1 MQYCSF
7 YVDLIQKLVGE
18 DENIQQLYTVVN
30 RLQKEFA
37 EQGDAEK
44 LQNLHHII
52 GSLSNQHFC
61 ITIAKSYG
69 KAKKMRRL

>member
-1 MQYCSF
+1 MDACCRMQYCSF

-30 RLQKEFA
+30 RLQKGVCRT
-37 EQGDAEK
+37 GDAEK

-52 GSLSNQHFC
+52 EVCRTSTF
-61 ITIAKSYG
+61 A
-69 KAKKMRRL
+69 

>member
-1 MQYCSF
+1 MNGTSIFLDELIKKYCMHVGCNIVHF

-52 GSLSNQHFC
+52 G
-61 ITIAKSYG
+61 IVE
-69 KAKKMRRL
+69 